1 MNNAIKYVKILESTG
16 VSREQ
21 AEAHVQ
27 VLTEF
32 LEGDLVTKVDLRNS
46 EQTMKSAFE
55 RLETSVN
62 SSIALLDQKINT
74 LAARLDNKI
83 DTAINRLDD
92 KIDTAVNR
100 LDAKIDTAVTQI
112 EGKILQSEYRMTIKL
127 GSIVTVAMAAV
138 AAVVKLL

>member
-32 LEGDLVTKVDLRNS
+32 LEGDLATKEDLHNS
-46 EQTMKSAFE
+46 ERSLKTAFE

-62 SSIALLDQKINT
+62 TSIAQLDAKINT
-74 LAARLDNKI
+74 SVTRLDNKI
-83 DTAINRLDD
+83 DNLAAQL
-92 KIDTAVNR
+92 
-100 LDAKIDTAVTQI
+100 

-127 GSIVTVAMAAV
+127 GSIVTVSIAAV
-138 AAVVKLL
+138 AAIVKLL

>member
-27 VLTEF
+27 VLAEF
-32 LEGDLVTKVDLRNS
+32 LEGDLATKEDLLNS
-46 EQTMKSAFE
+46 ERNMRNAFE
-55 RLETSVN
+55 RLENSVS
-62 SSIALLDQKINT
+62 SSIKQLDTKI
-74 LAARLDNKI
+74 AQLDNKI
-83 DTAINRLDD
+83 DTSVAQLDN
-92 KIDTAVNR
+92 KIETTITH
-100 LDAKIDTAVTQI
+100 L

-127 GSIVTVAMAAV
+127 GSIVTVAIAAV

>member
-32 LEGDLVTKVDLRNS
+32 LEGDLATKEDVLNS
-46 EQTMKSAFE
+46 ERTMKNAFE
-55 RLETSVN
+55 CLETSTKTSIAQLDSKIN
-62 SSIALLDQKINT
+62 SSISQLNSKID
-74 LAARLDNKI
+74 ASVARLDNKI
-83 DTAINRLDD
+83 DTA
-92 KIDTAVNR
+92 
-100 LDAKIDTAVTQI
+100 VTNL

-127 GSIVTVAMAAV
+127 GSIVTVAIAAV